1 MMWKD
6 DEIMPQ
12 FYRKGTLKPLW
23 FLTATCS
30 FNKIWNKSWWCRRVW
45 RFFGC
50 KSLDSWET
58 TQDQR
63 TLFFLRNSFLLW
75 CEVLFNVIV
84 LLWLTSAPNFVIW
97 FLGTHFTLLLT
108 EQVTAWCC
116 WQVLNFK
123 PQNGCPPVSKAKFSH
138 PNLAKLKAFSTQGSL
153 LFVWW
158 LCKWTI
164 CHMMFF
170 ANNVCGNTKYEHYMG
185 HKTHAVKGWTEWG
198 QFDTHQENGLTRW
211 DIWFTSSEWMGR
223 MEKLGYTSSGLEW
236 TGWHISH
243 NIHSIQLNT
252 SISKE
257 VASDEKTQPSQDIIW
272 FYKLSLEQEYLE
284 RSQIPKNILNW
295 GVTIYR
301 EEMGVCLPGTCQL
314 GEL

>member
-1 MMWKD
+1 MM
-6 DEIMPQ
+6 Q
-12 FYRKGTLKPLW
+12 
-23 FLTATCS
+23 
-30 FNKIWNKSWWCRRVW
+30 KSVKV
-45 RFFGC
+45 FGC

-58 TQDQR
+58 TQEQR
-63 TLFFLRNSFLLW
+63 MLFFLRNSFLLW

-108 EQVTAWCC
+108 EQVTAFGCC

-170 ANNVCGNTKYEHYMG
+170 ANKVVETPNM
-185 HKTHAVKGWTEWG
+185 
-198 QFDTHQENGLTRW
+198 
-211 DIWFTSSEWMGR
+211 S
-223 MEKLGYTSSGLEW
+223 
-236 TGWHISH
+236 
-243 NIHSIQLNT
+243 
-252 SISKE
+252 
-257 VASDEKTQPSQDIIW
+257 IIW
-272 FYKLSLEQEYLE
+272 ATRHMQWKDG
-284 RSQIPKNILNW
+284 LN
-295 GVTIYR
+295 GDNLIHIKR
-301 EEMGVCLPGTCQL
+301 MG
-314 GEL
+314 